1 MVRVK
6 GNYVQRWVH
15 RPDLLSLQRN
25 KWNPITRHL
34 WMKKKYTDRPTT
46 YWTTVIVRQMTREYI
61 QMALTPRPM
70 TIEEHD
76 CQTNTDNLKPYVGWR
91 DQGSWWRWILRNNGC
106 YVLRKIH
113 APPDPGNIWQ
123 ARHKI
128 HIGSCL
134 VLELFHS
141 YFREPCNFTALF
153 DDYSVTSAVL
163 LKIG

>member
-113 APPDPGNIWQ
+113 APPSWKHLAGPPQNTHRELPGFGVVPQLLSWALQ
-123 ARHKI
+123 FYRPFWW
-128 HIGSCL
+128 
-134 VLELFHS
+134 LFGYQCCPS
-141 YFREPCNFTALF
+141 
-153 DDYSVTSAVL
+153 
-163 LKIG
+163 